1 MLTVG
6 HYFADGGNHRNNH
19 SNSDGNEW
27 NSNDTVFLTC
37 LLNYVI
43 CMINET
49 AALEYKGLSL
59 KIKKAY
65 AALDP
70 EKSRPFIFIC

>member
-1 MLTVG
+1 MEETTETIIVTVTVM
-6 HYFADGGNHRNNH
+6 
-19 SNSDGNEW
+19 NE
-27 NSNDTVFLTC
+27 TRMTQFFLTC
-37 LLNYVI
+37 LLNYVM

>member
-1 MLTVG
+1 MEETTETIIVTVTVM
-6 HYFADGGNHRNNH
+6 
-19 SNSDGNEW
+19 NETRM
-27 NSNDTVFLTC
+27 TVFLTC
-37 LLNYVI
+37 LLNYVM